1 MLQFLS
7 ILQFFV
13 HHVFRI
19 AIHFHQFHSGQIRCH
34 ESSQLPLPEHIF
46 IPFRFRKMSYSSLDM
61 HFHAHEKLEF
71 RKMIHVDNSMNGRR
85 RVTPGQRKHLSSM
98 DGSNHRR
105 ERERE
110 NKTKPQTQNKGKETK
125 KDEKGNENRDTE
137 TREDGGK

>member
-1 MLQFLS
+1 
-7 ILQFFV
+7 
-13 HHVFRI
+13 
-19 AIHFHQFHSGQIRCH
+19 
-34 ESSQLPLPEHIF
+34 
-46 IPFRFRKMSYSSLDM
+46 MSYSSLDV

-85 RVTPGQRKHLSSM
+85 VTLGQRKHLSGV

-110 NKTKPQTQNKGKETK
+110 KKTKIKPQTQNKGKETK
-125 KDEKGNENRDTE
+125 KDEKGNENRHTE